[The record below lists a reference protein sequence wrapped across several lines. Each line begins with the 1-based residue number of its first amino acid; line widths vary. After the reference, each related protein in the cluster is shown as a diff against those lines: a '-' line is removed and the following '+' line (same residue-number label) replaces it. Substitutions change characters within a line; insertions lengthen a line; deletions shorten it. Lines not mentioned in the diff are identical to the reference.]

1 MLRDHHTRELPLAI
15 RSGSTRQALVLG
27 RVRLSSILS
36 FIWVL
41 FESSFFG
48 PHVVGLRFDGAISL
62 AMWGSHVLLGIW
74 ISYWLVFILTLSQFC
89 FNSKKNDW
97 FL

>member
-15 RSGSTRQALVLG
+15 RSGSTRQAPVLG

-48 PHVVGLRFDGAISL
+48 PHVVGLRFDGPVSL
-62 AMWGSHVLLGIW
+62 PMRDHHVLLGIRL
-74 ISYWLVFILTLSQFC
+74 SHWLVLVF
-89 FNSKKNDW
+89 
-97 FL
+97 